1 VTSYP
6 SPLDPAAAAELD
18 AVRKAILPVVGPSL
32 VGLYLFGSLARGE
45 FDTGISDIDLIVVLV
60 DSPDEELAERLVRMH
75 DNLIRANP
83 DWDDRIDVIYI
94 SRDGLA
100 NCRTDTTTIGVI
112 SPGEPFHIVPAGR
125 DWVLDW
131 YPAREDSHPLIG
143 PPIHTLIP
151 PIPTPEYTDELRGYL
166 AGFRKRI
173 DDDATA
179 GSQAYAILSI
189 CRGLH
194 TIRYGRR
201 LSKREAAAWLSVSS
215 RVGPTSSVRR
225 LSGATTKAT
234 PIARTVVQAWERQTR
249 S

>member
-1 VTSYP
+1 VSDAAPQLHSASQPTDGWAAVTYGLLRSSGQRRNPPHAHRYSRNVTSYP

-131 YPAREDSHPLIG
+131 YPAR
-143 PPIHTLIP
+143 
-151 PIPTPEYTDELRGYL
+151 
-166 AGFRKRI
+166 
-173 DDDATA
+173 
-179 GSQAYAILSI
+179 
-189 CRGLH
+189 
-194 TIRYGRR
+194 
-201 LSKREAAAWLSVSS
+201 
-215 RVGPTSSVRR
+215 
-225 LSGATTKAT
+225 
-234 PIARTVVQAWERQTR
+234 
-249 S
+249 